1 MRLKFI
7 SIALFS
13 AICFLSSLKFSTLVA
28 QTDFDNFKTLISKGE
43 IPADF
48 SSLTYAKIKEDL
60 ANNRTELKGNAERIF
75 LEGIH
80 YSIDELLHSG
90 LVIYGDEVTN
100 YVTEIAK
107 GLLKDDPALFNSLRF
122 YTLKSNVTN
131 AFSTD
136 QGILFV
142 TTGLI
147 SQITS
152 EAQLALVIGHEISHY
167 TKKHVVETFDWKRKN
182 GRNSDKIQSLSQYS
196 KDKEFEA
203 DKIGLE
209 LYHKSGY
216 SKKEILPT
224 FDVLMYSYLPFDEV
238 PVPRDYWNLNEFVL
252 PESYFPTESYPIK
265 AIEDEDDSRS
275 SHPNIRK
282 RKEAMQ
288 EAMSA
293 YGTWGNEVYKLT
305 QERFI
310 RIRNICRFE
319 SIRTDVIETNFA
331 DALYSIFI
339 LEKEYP
345 NSVYLSRMK
354 AKVWLGIAQHRNK
367 NLLNRNLLKPA
378 QLEGEIAVVHFLLK
392 KFDRLEMSSYSMAQV
407 NQIRTKYPK
416 DKEINAIWE
425 RMIST
430 LAITDK
436 FDLSLFS
443 SKSFQQSKLEF
454 QQFNEDSTQVKKGGD
469 DDKLSKYD
477 KIKKK
482 KNTDSPENFDENKFY
497 TYALY
502 NLINDDKFLKIYRNK
517 KEVIDEEIQKDL
529 ALKELSRNEY
539 NRAMKLEDN
548 NRLRLGVKDV
558 LFVEP
563 IVYHYN
569 KNEINRVKS
578 QKLAENFADAIQK
591 TSEDLN
597 MTVTTLSSSTLKSF
611 GTPGF
616 NERAILLSY
625 LSQLS
630 DQDEIDVFPVDFD
643 LLDEIKTNYG
653 TSKVMFSMLEHSY
666 SANID
671 AFSVVYS
678 LSIPPLALAIF
689 PIKILTGHQ
698 TLLNVIVM
706 DLDRGEISAGK
717 KYYYNEPLTK
727 MSMRAQ
733 VYNVLQQI
741 STNPKPSKK

>member
-209 LYHKSGY
+209 LYHKAGY
-216 SKKEILPT
+216 SKKEILTT

-238 PVPRDYWNLNEFVL
+238 PVPRDYWNLNNFVL

-367 NLLNRNLLKPA
+367 NLLNKNLLKPA

-477 KIKKK
+477 KIRKK

-502 NLINDDKFLKIYRNK
+502 NLINDDKFLKIYRKK
-517 KEVIDEEIQKDL
+517 KEIIDEEIQKDL

>member
-1 MRLKFI
+1 MRLKFN
-7 SIALFS
+7 SLVVYT
-13 AICFLSSLKFSTLVA
+13 AIFLVSSLKFNSLVA

-48 SSLTYAKIKEDL
+48 SSLTYAKIDEDL
-60 ANNRTELKGNAERIF
+60 ANNRTELKGSAERIF

-167 TKKHVVETFDWKRKN
+167 TKKHVVESFDWRRKN
-182 GRNSDKIQSLSQYS
+182 ARNSDKIQSLSQYS

-203 DKIGLE
+203 DKVGLE
-209 LYHKSGY
+209 LYQKAGY

-238 PVPRDYWNLNEFVL
+238 PVPRNYWNLNDFVL

-275 SHPNIRK
+275 SHPNIKK

-288 EAMSA
+288 EAMLA
-293 YGTWGNEVYKLT
+293 YGSWGNDVYKLT
-305 QERFI
+305 QERFV
-310 RIRNICRFE
+310 RVRNICRFE

-331 DALYSIFI
+331 DALYSLFI

-345 NSVYLSRMK
+345 NSIYLSRMK
-354 AKVWLGIAQHRNK
+354 AKVWLGIAQHRNE
-367 NLLNRNLLKPA
+367 NLLNRSLLKTSE
-378 QLEGEIAVVHFLLK
+378 LEGEIAVVHFLLK
-392 KFDRLEMSSYSMAQV
+392 KFDRVEMVSYAMAQV
-407 NQIRTKYPK
+407 DQIRAKYPK
-416 DKEINAIWE
+416 DREINAVWE

-436 FDLSLFS
+436 FDLSMFS

-454 QQFNEDSTQVKKGGD
+454 EQLNRDSTEVKIVEQD
-469 DDKLSKYD
+469 EKLSKYD

-482 KNTDSPENFDENKFY
+482 KNTESPENFDENKFY
-497 TYALY
+497 TYAIY
-502 NLINDDKFLKIYRNK
+502 NLVNDENFLAIYRKK
-517 KEVIDEEIQKDL
+517 KEIIDEEKQKEQ
-529 ALKELSRNEY
+529 ALDELSRSEY
-539 NRAMKLEDN
+539 KKAMKIEEN
-548 NRLRLGVKDV
+548 NRLRLGISEM

-563 IVYHYN
+563 LVYRYS
-569 KNEINRVKS
+569 KGEINRVKS
-578 QKLAENFADAIQK
+578 EKLAENFADAIQS

-611 GTPGF
+611 GTAGF

-625 LSQLS
+625 LSQLA
-630 DQDEIDVFPVDFD
+630 DQEEIDVFPVDFD

-653 TSKVMFSMLEHSY
+653 TSKVMFSMLEHTYRVDVNFS
-666 SANID
+666 SLI
-671 AFSVVYS
+671 AFIVFLPNQI
-678 LSIPPLALAIF
+678 LS
-689 PIKILTGHQ
+689 GNQ
-698 TLLNVIVM
+698 TDFNVIVM
-706 DLDRGEISAGK
+706 DLDRGAISAGK
-717 KYYYNEPLTK
+717 KYNYSEPLTK
-727 MSMRAQ
+727 MSMKAHI
-733 VYNVLQQI
+733 YDVLQQI
-741 STNPKPSKK
+741 KSTPKAAK

>member
-7 SIALFS
+7 SIVLFS

-407 NQIRTKYPK
+407 NQIRIKYPK

-502 NLINDDKFLKIYRNK
+502 NLINDDKFLKIYRKK
-517 KEVIDEEIQKDL
+517 KEIIDEEIQKDL

-698 TLLNVIVM
+698 TQLSVIVM

-717 KYYYNEPLTK
+717 KYNYNEPLTK

>member
-367 NLLNRNLLKPA
+367 NLLNKNLLKPA

-454 QQFNEDSTQVKKGGD
+454 QQFNDDSTQVKKGGD

-502 NLINDDKFLKIYRNK
+502 NLINDDKFLKIYRKK
-517 KEVIDEEIQKDL
+517 KEIIDEEIQKDL

>member
-1 MRLKFI
+1 
-7 SIALFS
+7 
-13 AICFLSSLKFSTLVA
+13 
-28 QTDFDNFKTLISKGE
+28 
-43 IPADF
+43 
-48 SSLTYAKIKEDL
+48 
-60 ANNRTELKGNAERIF
+60 
-75 LEGIH
+75 
-80 YSIDELLHSG
+80 
-90 LVIYGDEVTN
+90 VIYGDEVTN

-209 LYHKSGY
+209 LYHKAGY

-367 NLLNRNLLKPA
+367 NLLNKNLLKPA

-454 QQFNEDSTQVKKGGD
+454 QQFNDDSTQVKKGGD

-502 NLINDDKFLKIYRNK
+502 NLINDDKFLKIYRKK
-517 KEVIDEEIQKDL
+517 KEIIDEEIQKDL

>member
-209 LYHKSGY
+209 LYHKAGY

-345 NSVYLSRMK
+345 NSIYLSRMK

-367 NLLNRNLLKPA
+367 NLLNKNLLKPA

-502 NLINDDKFLKIYRNK
+502 NLINDDKFLKIYRKK
-517 KEVIDEEIQKDL
+517 KEIIDEEIQKDL

-563 IVYHYN
+563 LVYHYN

-671 AFSVVYS
+671 AISVVYS